1 MTERKGGLGL
11 CDRRGVRT
19 VVITWGSE
27 QPDGFFSKESGERQC
42 GRGRISFFGR
52 GVLVVRV
59 RVRLEGLPD
68 GEELPWTVLFVD
80 VSVQGVV
87 EKLNRIIS
95 ICRLLLPRY
104 HIHSDKERGATA
116 CCKLWTWEEML
127 IHR

>member
-1 MTERKGGLGL
+1 M
-11 CDRRGVRT
+11 RT

-27 QPDGFFSKESGERQC
+27 QPDGFFSEESGERQC
-42 GRGRISFFGR
+42 RRGRISFFGR
-52 GVLVVRV
+52 GVLVRV
-59 RVRLEGLPD
+59 CVRLEGLPD
-68 GEELPWTVLFVD
+68 GEELARTVLFVNM
-80 VSVQGVV
+80 SVQGVV

-104 HIHSDKERGATA
+104 RIHSDKERGSTA